1 MDKIDK
7 KEEKKVDNILE
18 KYKKEI
24 LGMFIV
30 LVLLLSLSF
39 AWLTLTLNGT
49 KNVVIK
55 AGTLAVTLTDTSDG
69 ITLSNAVPLSDT
81 DGLATTPY
89 TFTIANTG
97 NITSDY
103 TIYLDDGTLE
113 TGETRMADGYV
124 KYSLTKNSGTATTA
138 LLTTIGTNPNRVL
151 NTGSIT
157 AGSTDSYTLR
167 LWIDSAADNAVMNTT
182 FRGVIRVE
190 ATQVE
195 E

>member
-1 MDKIDK
+1 MEKIDRK
-7 KEEKKVDNILE
+7 DEKKIDNVLE

-30 LVLLLSLSF
+30 LILLLSLSF

-55 AGTLAVTLTDTSDG
+55 AGTLAVTLTDTSEG
-69 ITLSNAVPLSDT
+69 ITLTNAVPLSDT

-138 LLTTIGTNPNRVL
+138 LLTTTGTNPNRVL

>member
-1 MDKIDK
+1 MEKIDRK
-7 KEEKKVDNILE
+7 DEKKIDNVLE

-30 LVLLLSLSF
+30 LILLLSLSF

-55 AGTLAVTLTDTSDG
+55 AGTLAVTLTDTSEG
-69 ITLSNAVPLSDT
+69 ITLTNAVPLSDT

-138 LLTTIGTNPNRVL
+138 LLTTTGTNPNRVL

-167 LWIDSAADNAVMNTT
+167 LWIDSAADNAAMNTT